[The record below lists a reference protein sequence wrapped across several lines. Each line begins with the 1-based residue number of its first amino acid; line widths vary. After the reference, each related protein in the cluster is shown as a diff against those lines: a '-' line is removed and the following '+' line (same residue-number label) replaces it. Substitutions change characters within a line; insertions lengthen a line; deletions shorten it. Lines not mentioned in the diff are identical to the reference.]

1 MASLYLGLENIHV
14 FLDADFGEGMEII
27 PVVNKLL
34 AHSLSPYA
42 NARLVIALVK
52 VLFMPIRR

>member
-1 MASLYLGLENIHV
+1 MTSLYLGLENIHV
-14 FLDADFGEGMEII
+14 FLDADFRKSMEII

-52 VLFMPIRR
+52 VLFMPMRR